1 MQKWTAVI
9 AKIANAQSE
18 LLLEIRSSEE
28 KRAAVHRSLKSLQ
41 EAIDDIDDER
51 ALQKEYV
58 GYSLKVS
65 RDFLAR
71 LSALKE
77 QCYDDLNVIE
87 DDLAG
92 LTVKLNHLMKEK
104 KKYETLVESIELSK
118 RAKLRLNED
127 AELDDR
133 IIMARPLR

>member
-28 KRAAVHRSLKSLQ
+28 KRAAVHGSLKSLQ
-41 EAIDDIDDER
+41 EAIDAIDDER

-65 RDFLAR
+65 HDFLAR
-71 LSALKE
+71 LSVLKE

-87 DDLAG
+87 DDLNG
-92 LTVKLNHLMKEK
+92 LTVKLNNLMKEK
-104 KKYETLVESIELSK
+104 RSMRSW
-118 RAKLRLNED
+118 
-127 AELDDR
+127 
-133 IIMARPLR
+133 

>member
-92 LTVKLNHLMKEK
+92 LTVKLNNLMKEK
-104 KKYETLVESIELSK
+104 KMYEKLVESIELSK
-118 RAKLRLNED
+118 RAKLRRNED